1 MAGAGA
7 GTQALQLPGV
17 RYPSLETK
25 GGSNFSRVL
34 RSVTQKHTAS
44 LSQGTERT
52 KAAFDLFW
60 LCTFAFFFFPTN
72 LNLTFMKIKLI
83 ILHLCSQRKFDLNV
97 THKVVAQKGAV
108 CQMDSS
114 VC

>member
-60 LCTFAFFFFPTN
+60 LCTFAFFFFSYQPESY
-72 LNLTFMKIKLI
+72 FYEDKINYLAFVFTKKI
-83 ILHLCSQRKFDLNV
+83 
-97 THKVVAQKGAV
+97 
-108 CQMDSS
+108 
-114 VC
+114 